1 MTEEDYK
8 KKFPIGSKW
17 KTRGGNIATI
27 IYHNDDDTNWPL
39 IALVKNINRPA
50 TYTKSGYF
58 NLNTSNHEFDLI
70 EPYVEPKRGVGY
82 LNVYEDGNISSD
94 LHQTRLGADKRADEG
109 RIACIRVEWKEGQY
123 DE

>member
-1 MTEEDYK
+1 MTEDYK
-8 KKFPIGSKW
+8 TKYPIGSKW
-17 KTRGGNIATI
+17 KTRGGDIAEV

-58 NLNTSNHEFDLI
+58 NLNTVNHELDLI
-70 EPYVEPKRGVGY
+70 EPYTELKRGTGY
-82 LNVYEDGNISSD
+82 LNVYDNGCTATYAYKTKLE
-94 LHQTRLGADKRADEG
+94 ADQKAVG
-109 RIACIRVEWKEGQY
+109 SRIACIRVEWTEGQY